1 MKLKLV
7 MVFHEIPPV
16 IRPSVFI
23 LFVTSAKS
31 KLLIYMTIEYIKN
44 LMQFMIWF
52 KSTFQSKSSDF

>member
-1 MKLKLV
+1 